1 MSETDKELIASMSKI
16 GEGGV
21 AQVKIPGIEEMVDV
35 SNVTEEQM
43 ELLRKEGM
51 TDSDVY
57 KQHFTINLIPASIAA
72 RY

>member
-1 MSETDKELIASMSKI
+1 MAKI

-51 TDSDVY
+51 SDSDVY
-57 KQHFTINLIPASIAA
+57 KQQLTNTGNRI
-72 RY
+72 